1 MKVILLEHTLNAM
14 ETAYYAARTCYS
26 HLPSSEEDCPSEEK
40 MAEVVN
46 KVVKSGH
53 HSVLEH
59 ISYTFSIEGVS
70 RSMTHQLVRHRLAS
84 YSQQSQRYVKMD
96 KPTYVIPP
104 SINSSV
110 MDKHRDESM
119 DRFVFAMEQAWDI
132 YNELVKSGVPPE
144 DARYVLPN
152 ACTTNIV
159 VTMNA
164 RELFHFFELR
174 MCNRAQWEIR
184 EVANEMHKICMEHCP
199 EIFVYAGAP
208 CETTGK
214 CHEVMT
220 CGKPLKKRKI

>member
-26 HLPSSEEDCPSEEK
+26 HLPASEESIPSADK
-40 MAEVVN
+40 MSEIVN

-70 RSMTHQLVRHRLAS
+70 RALTHQLVRHRLAS

-96 KPTYVIPP
+96 KPSFVVPP
-104 SINSSV
+104 FIT
-110 MDKHRDESM
+110 DKHTDCMEDKCDIFRE
-119 DRFVFAMEQAWDI
+119 AMEKCWSA
-132 YNELVKSGVPPE
+132 YNELVDLGVPAE

-152 ACTTNIV
+152 ACKTNIV

-184 EVANEMHKICMEHCP
+184 EVANEMHNICMGHCP

-214 CHEVMT
+214 CHEVMS
-220 CGKPLKKRKI
+220 CGNPLKRRRI